1 MNIEKRIPHPELHQ
15 FTVDVFIKV
24 GVPSPDAIICADV
37 LLSSDLRG
45 IESHG
50 MSRLKMYIDRIMDGR
65 QKAVTRI
72 DILRETPGTAL
83 LDGNHG
89 MGAVIATTAMR
100 MAIEKAKVVGS
111 GTIAVTNSTHFGIA
125 GYYPLMAAKENM
137 IGITVTNTR
146 PSTAPTF
153 GVQPLLGT
161 NPIAFSAPT
170 DEGTPFLFDGA
181 TPIIQRG
188 KVEIHARKDVPLPPG
203 YVIDESGNPATN
215 PHEILKGLNND
226 TKAFLPLGGSGE
238 DYGGHKGY
246 GLATIVEILSA
257 SLQNGYYLMDLLG
270 FDAKGEKRP
279 FGLGHFFQAI
289 SIEAFID
296 PEDFK
301 RTTGE
306 ILRTL
311 RNSRKAEGQERIY
324 TAGEKEIE
332 AQRINSVKG
341 IPLSPNLVEELN
353 TLAENL
359 GLQHYK
365 F

>member
-1 MNIEKRIPHPELHQ
+1 MENEKRIPTHDLQ
-15 FTVDVFIKV
+15 NFTIDVFLKV
-24 GVPSPDAIICADV
+24 GVPPADAQICADV
-37 LLSSDLRG
+37 LLTSDLRG

-50 MSRLKMYIDRIMDGR
+50 MSRLKMYIDRILDGR
-65 QKAVTRI
+65 QKAVTKI

-100 MAIEKAKVVGS
+100 MAIEKAKVVGT
-111 GTIAVTNSTHFGIA
+111 GTVAVTNSTHFGIA
-125 GYYPLMAAKENM
+125 GYYPLMAVKENM

-170 DEGTPFLFDGA
+170 DEETPFLFDGA

-188 KVEIHARKDVPLPPG
+188 KVEVHARKDLALPSG
-203 YVIDESGNPATN
+203 YVIDETGKPATD
-215 PHEILKGLNND
+215 PQKILKGLNND
-226 TKAFLPLGGSGE
+226 TNAFLPLGGAGE
-238 DYGGHKGY
+238 EFGGHKGY

-257 SLQNGYYLMDLLG
+257 SLQNGYFLLDLIG
-270 FDAKGEKRP
+270 FDANGAKRP

-289 SIEAFID
+289 SIEAFTD
-296 PEDFK
+296 PDDFK
-301 RTTGE
+301 RTTGD

-324 TAGEKEIE
+324 TAGEKESE
-332 AQRINSVKG
+332 AQKINSVKG
-341 IPLSPNLVEELN
+341 IPVSPNLVEELN
-353 TLAENL
+353 TLAKNL
-359 GLQHYK
+359 GMQNYQ